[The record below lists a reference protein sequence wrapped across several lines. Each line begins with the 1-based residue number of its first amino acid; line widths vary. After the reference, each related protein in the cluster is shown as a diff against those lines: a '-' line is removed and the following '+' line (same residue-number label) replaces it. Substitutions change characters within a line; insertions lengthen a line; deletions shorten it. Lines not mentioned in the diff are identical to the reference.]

1 MQTADLVSE
10 KPMHTRRRTA
20 QVNAAQLSTAQLKDE
35 VYRQMF
41 RLEENRRGADLALAL
56 ALLRAWIAADDKPR
70 DVEDRD
76 WLRKVSPI
84 CLQMI
89 EAAARA
95 NASIACAQ

>member
-1 MQTADLVSE
+1 
-10 KPMHTRRRTA
+10 MHARRRTV

-41 RLEENRRGADLALAL
+41 RLEEDRPGADMGLAL
-56 ALLRAWIAADDKPR
+56 ALLRAWIATGSKPR
-70 DVEDRD
+70 DSEDHD

-89 EAAARA
+89 EATAKA